1 MPGSVSNTY
10 HGYRESLPRPNMDTL
25 LTQTTSSLDHDN
37 RFFED
42 NKKRMGATLVYD
54 VVDAEQPAQYSDK
67 KQLASKVTSR

>member
-1 MPGSVSNTY
+1 
-10 HGYRESLPRPNMDTL
+10 MDTL

-42 NKKRMGATLVYD
+42 NKKRMNATLVYD